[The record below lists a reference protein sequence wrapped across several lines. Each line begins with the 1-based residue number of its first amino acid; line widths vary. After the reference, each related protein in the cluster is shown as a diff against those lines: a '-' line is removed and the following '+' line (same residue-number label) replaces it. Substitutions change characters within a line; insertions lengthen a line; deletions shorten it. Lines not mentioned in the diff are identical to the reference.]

1 MGAYNPLTVRG
12 SLRCAV
18 RKAIISL
25 SDGSARNQSAG
36 DFSFERWQQSR
47 RRTWAK
53 VLTQKKAT
61 KEVQK
66 GATKEPQ
73 KKATKEVQKGAT
85 KEPQKG
91 ARTGLQ
97 KGVRTELHK
106 GARKGLQKG
115 ARKAPSKKK
124 KRLTSRQTK
133 PSSTRKRSSKH
144 RKRSASTRRRS
155 RNGRGSNHRRRS
167 AYKRSYKRSTR
178 GQSARRIQKGSRM
191 RAQEYEAIESYGD
204 RENIEMLLGEST
216 RQVHSTRRRKEKA
229 TEEES
234 TYANA
239 KLDLRELNR
248 AEAFKLLKETAAVMV
263 V

>member
-1 MGAYNPLTVRG
+1 MGEQLFLINCDHKILAANPRSAVMAVRCAANDIMHECAQGLDQMRSRLVANGTRTRSTDPLWNACKQVSYATDFITEAYNPLTVRG

-47 RRTWAK
+47 RRTTTK

-66 GATKEPQ
+66 R
-73 KKATKEVQKGAT
+73 AT

-91 ARTGLQ
+91 VRTGLQ
-97 KGVRTELHK
+97 KGARTELHK

-133 PSSTRKRSSKH
+133 PSSTR
-144 RKRSASTRRRS
+144 
-155 RNGRGSNHRRRS
+155 
-167 AYKRSYKRSTR
+167 
-178 GQSARRIQKGSRM
+178 
-191 RAQEYEAIESYGD
+191 
-204 RENIEMLLGEST
+204 
-216 RQVHSTRRRKEKA
+216 
-229 TEEES
+229 
-234 TYANA
+234 
-239 KLDLRELNR
+239 
-248 AEAFKLLKETAAVMV
+248 
-263 V
+263 

>member
-1 MGAYNPLTVRG
+1 MGEQLFLINCDHKILAANPRSAVMAVRCAANDIMHECAQGLDQMRSRLVANGTRTRSTDPLWNACKQVSYATDFITEAYNPLTVRG

-47 RRTWAK
+47 RRTTTK
-53 VLTQKKAT
+53 VLTQKKATKEVQKRATKEPQKKAT

-73 KKATKEVQKGAT
+73 KKATKEVQKGART
-85 KEPQKG
+85 GLQKGARTGLQKGARTEPQKG

-97 KGVRTELHK
+97 KGARTELHK

-144 RKRSASTRRRS
+144 RKRSASTRR
-155 RNGRGSNHRRRS
+155 
-167 AYKRSYKRSTR
+167 
-178 GQSARRIQKGSRM
+178 
-191 RAQEYEAIESYGD
+191 
-204 RENIEMLLGEST
+204 
-216 RQVHSTRRRKEKA
+216 
-229 TEEES
+229 
-234 TYANA
+234 
-239 KLDLRELNR
+239 
-248 AEAFKLLKETAAVMV
+248 
-263 V
+263 

>member
-47 RRTWAK
+47 RRTTTK

-73 KKATKEVQKGAT
+73 KKATKEVQ
-85 KEPQKG
+85 
-91 ARTGLQ
+91 
-97 KGVRTELHK
+97 K

-144 RKRSASTRRRS
+144 RRRSASTRRRS

-178 GQSARRIQKGSRM
+178 GRSARRIQKGSRM

-204 RENIEMLLGEST
+204 RENIEMLLREST
-216 RQVHSTRRRKEKA
+216 RQVPSTRRRKEKA

>member
-47 RRTWAK
+47 RRTTTK

-73 KKATKEVQKGAT
+73 KKATKEVQKGA
-85 KEPQKG
+85 
-91 ARTGLQ
+91 
-97 KGVRTELHK
+97 RTELHK

-167 AYKRSYKRSTR
+167 RNGRGSNHRRRSAYKRSYTRSTR
-178 GQSARRIQKGSRM
+178 GRSARRIQKGSRM

-216 RQVHSTRRRKEKA
+216 RQVPSTRRRKEKA